1 MRCSWCAYYLI
12 YIVQI
17 LPESNVSML
26 VSLFATKFSKYTS
39 WITIIVIA
47 IESGQVYDN
56 GNIGIVFH
64 VMSIDNKFNVTL
76 DVYTL
81 IYNVNTE
88 VSIEHIV

>member
-1 MRCSWCAYYLI
+1 
-12 YIVQI
+12 VQN

-26 VSLFATKFSKYTS
+26 VSLFTTKFSKYTS

-64 VMSIDNKFNVTL
+64 VMSIDIKYNVTL